1 MAFQPQVVKLPMSI
15 LKFVSGFTVG
25 LYAGIYTVQNYNIPY
40 IPEPGEIYN
49 VVMKTIEK
57 FKKDKPDE

>member
-1 MAFQPQVVKLPMSI
+1 MSI